1 MKYSRILTVQ
11 DISCLGQCSLTVALP
26 VISACGA
33 ETCIL
38 PSAVLS
44 THTGGFSGYTCLGLT
59 DEMKKIISHF
69 DVLGARFAAVYTG
82 YLADGNQVDVVLD
95 IMRRGL
101 GDLLIVD
108 PVMADAGK
116 LYPAFDSAFVNRMKE
131 LCSRADIILPNITEA
146 CLLTGIEYRTEYD
159 EAYIRSLANGLI
171 SLGAKRVVL
180 TGVGYGADSTGVAV
194 YDGQELFYYN
204 HRRIPKCF
212 HGTGDVFA
220 SAFTGAYVGGKSER
234 EAAVIA
240 ADFVLECIE
249 NTLGDE
255 EHWYG
260 VKFEPCL
267 ASLIKRLK

>member
-1 MKYSRILTVQ
+1 MSYKRVLTVQ

-26 VISACGA
+26 VISACGV

-44 THTGGFSGYTCLGLT
+44 THTGGFTGYTCLGLT

-69 DVLGARFAAVYTG
+69 DSLGTKFDAVYTG

-95 IMRRGL
+95 IMRRRL
-101 GDLLIVD
+101 GSLLIAD

-116 LYPAFDSAFVNRMKE
+116 LYPAFDTGFVIRMKE

-146 CLLTGIEYRTEYD
+146 CLLTGAEYKTEYD
-159 EAYIRSLANGLI
+159 EAYIRGLAEGLVK
-171 SLGAKRVVL
+171 LGAKRVVL
-180 TGVGYGADSTGVAV
+180 TGVGYSEDSTGVAV
-194 YDGQELFYYN
+194 YDGRELFYYR
-204 HRRIPKCF
+204 HRRISKCF
-212 HGTGDVFA
+212 HGTGDIFA
-220 SAFTGAYVGGKSER
+220 SAFTGAYLRGKTER

-240 ADFVLECIE
+240 ADFTLECIE
-249 NTLGDE
+249 NTLDDAG
-255 EHWYG
+255 HWYG

-267 ASLIKRLK
+267 PSLGVRLK